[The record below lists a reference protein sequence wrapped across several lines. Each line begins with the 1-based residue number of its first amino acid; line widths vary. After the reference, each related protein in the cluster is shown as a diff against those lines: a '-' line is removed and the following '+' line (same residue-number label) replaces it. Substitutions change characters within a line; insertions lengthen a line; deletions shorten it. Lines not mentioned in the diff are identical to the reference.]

1 MVGDTDEMRG
11 WGYGTFFKIGVRYK
25 ERRLGL
31 EINEWDTITFT
42 N

>member
-1 MVGDTDEMRG
+1 MVGDMDEMRG

-25 ERRLGL
+25 ERLGL